1 MPGFGPLRPLF
12 GLHWASKGPRH
23 TGPAVATTATCERSG
38 LGVASRSPRPSPPRG
53 ERVGVRGP
61 CPRAD
66 ALGYFLSALRA
77 FTRPAKICC
86 GLACLAGR
94 DQPIP
99 SVELRQ
105 RWPRGTGSLPK
116 PVPITFVG
124 IHRRPAREHKSTAR
138 TAVLRPIFSP
148 FLPISFYCLQ
158 LECAEVE
165 SCS

>member
-1 MPGFGPLRPLF
+1 MSCDVGGADTAAIGSEIQFSHRLVRPGRPGHLPLTPTLSPS
-12 GLHWASKGPRH
+12 GGEGVPI
-23 TGPAVATTATCERSG
+23 RSG
-38 LGVASRSPRPSPPRG
+38 R
-53 ERVGVRGP
+53 VRGP